1 LDLSAAF
8 DTVDHEILLERLR
21 CSYGISG
28 RAHDWFE
35 SYLHDRAQSVR
46 RGTACSTISKVICG
60 VPQGSVL
67 GPVLFILYVAD
78 VIALIQEHGL
88 QPHLYADD
96 TQIYGWCPPSDTVD
110 LQLRFSACFD
120 AVSSWMRSNRLQLN
134 ASKTEFIWCATSRR
148 QHRLPTS
155 AVMFGSDGVQPSSS
169 VRNLGVYIDSDLVM
183 RTHVARTVSRCFVVL
198 RQLRSIRKSV
208 PTSVF
213 QSLVVTLV
221 LNRLDFGNAILTG
234 LPAYLL
240 RRLESVLNA
249 SARLIFGLRRADHIT
264 DALVSLHWLRV
275 PERIKYKVALL
286 TYRALNGSAPRYLAD
301 SLVRIADVPSRGRLR
316 SSTSQALLIPAVR
329 LSTVGSRAFPVAAPT
344 QWNQLPVDVTSAASL
359 SVFRRRLKTFLF
371 RQSYPNIV
379 V

>member
-1 LDLSAAF
+1 
-8 DTVDHEILLERLR
+8 
-21 CSYGISG
+21 
-28 RAHDWFE
+28 
-35 SYLHDRAQSVR
+35 
-46 RGTACSTISKVICG
+46 
-60 VPQGSVL
+60 
-67 GPVLFILYVAD
+67 
-78 VIALIQEHGL
+78 
-88 QPHLYADD
+88 
-96 TQIYGWCPPSDTVD
+96 
-110 LQLRFSACFD
+110 
-120 AVSSWMRSNRLQLN
+120 M
-134 ASKTEFIWCATSRR
+134 
-148 QHRLPTS
+148 
-155 AVMFGSDGVQPSSS
+155 
-169 VRNLGVYIDSDLVM
+169 
-183 RTHVARTVSRCFVVL
+183 
-198 RQLRSIRKSV
+198 
-208 PTSVF
+208 
-213 QSLVVTLV
+213 

-329 LSTVGSRAFPVAAPT
+329 LSTVGSHAFPVAAST